1 MTDFNNI
8 IEEALKKA
16 VYERGHINVLIA
28 GRSGVGKSTLIN
40 SVFQGN
46 IAETG
51 QGRPV
56 TAGTREYT
64 KEGVPITIF
73 DTRGLEMEEYKSTLD
88 GLKKLVAERCA
99 DKDSDRHIHVAWVC
113 VQEDGRRVEE
123 AEIKLHEMLAE
134 KVPVIGVITKARADG
149 GFQKDVKNLLPHV
162 RNVVRVRAIQETF
175 DDGYSIPAIG
185 LKELI
190 EITSGAIPE
199 GKRNALAAAQKAD
212 IDYKLAQSRKVIM
225 GAASLAAAAG
235 ASPIPFS
242 DAAILAPI
250 QIGMLASVS
259 AVFGLEL
266 SKAALGTL
274 VSAALGV
281 SGATLLGRT
290 IAVNLLKMIPGAGTL
305 AGGAISAA
313 TAGALTVTLGEA
325 YSAVLAKLYSD
336 KPDSTPAMADIVER
350 LKDKMRGG

>member
-1 MTDFNNI
+1 MTDFNNML
-8 IEEALKKA
+8 EEALKKA
-16 VYERGHINVLIA
+16 VSERGHINVLIA

-40 SVFQGN
+40 SIFQGN

-51 QGRPV
+51 QGKPV
-56 TAGTREYT
+56 TSGT
-64 KEGVPITIF
+64 KEYSKEGIPITIF
-73 DTRGLEMEEYKSTLD
+73 DTRGLEMDDYKNTFD

-113 VQEDGRRVEE
+113 VQEDGRRVED
-123 AEIKLHEMLAE
+123 AEIQLHEMLAE
-134 KVPVIGVITKARADG
+134 KVPVIGIITKARADQ
-149 GFQKDVKNLLPHV
+149 GFQKEVKALLPHA
-162 RNVVRVRAIQETF
+162 RNVVRVRAVQETF
-175 DDGYSIPAIG
+175 DDGHAIPPIG

-199 GKRNALAAAQKAD
+199 GKRRALAAAQKAD
-212 IDYKLAQSRKVIM
+212 IGYKVAQSRTVIM
-225 GAASLAAAAG
+225 GAASLAATAG

-250 QIGMLASVS
+250 QIGMLASIS

-281 SGATLLGRT
+281 SGATLVGRT
-290 IAVNLLKMIPGAGTL
+290 IAVNLLKLIPGAGTI

-313 TAGALTVTLGEA
+313 TAGALTITLGEG
-325 YSAVLAKLYSD
+325 YSAVLAKFFTEN
-336 KPDSTPAMADIVER
+336 PDSIPTMDQITGR
-350 LKDKMRGG
+350 LKEKMR